1 MRVHSS
7 ATRIWLMSNSPIQ
20 DKFTKLKV
28 SKQRRYQLR
37 NRQNGKC
44 EICAKNAVKW
54 NLCNEHVNKAKKRY
68 RCLTVAKER
77 MEK

>member
-1 MRVHSS
+1 
-7 ATRIWLMSNSPIQ
+7 MSNSPIQ
-20 DKFTKLKV
+20 DKFTKLKG

-37 NRQNGKC
+37 QRAKGKC
-44 EICAKNAVKW
+44 DK
-54 NLCNEHVNKAKKRY
+54 CNRDADGVHCEFHKQKAKKRY

>member
-1 MRVHSS
+1 
-7 ATRIWLMSNSPIQ
+7 MSNSPIQ

-28 SKQRRYQLR
+28 SKQRRYQI
-37 NRQNGKC
+37 RQRERGKC
-44 EICAKNAVKW
+44 EK
-54 NLCNEHVNKAKKRY
+54 CNRKTEGGKTMCNYHREMAKKRY